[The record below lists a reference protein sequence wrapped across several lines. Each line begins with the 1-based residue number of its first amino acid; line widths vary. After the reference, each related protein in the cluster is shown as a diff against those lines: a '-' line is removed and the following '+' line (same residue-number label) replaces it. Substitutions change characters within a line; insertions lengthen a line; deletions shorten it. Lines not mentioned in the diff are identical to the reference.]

1 MAEQF
6 DLINRIELGLDVE
19 AFMASRVGRYVQKRA
34 NDEIEAARD
43 ELENLPPAATEA
55 IQAAQNKA
63 KVARAVLDWMGEAVT
78 DGEGAAEIA
87 KSLNADLNPPV

>member
-1 MAEQF
+1 MAEQV

-43 ELENLPPAATEA
+43 ELENLPPSAIEA
-55 IQAAQNKA
+55 IQTAQNKA

-78 DGEGAAEIA
+78 DGENAAEVAQAI
-87 KSLNADLNPPV
+87 NADLSPPV